1 MFNCRGNNYLLLDY
15 GERILSFMGDFKGQV
30 GREKGRSRM
39 TPAYLYGVLNYL
51 FKLTFSVVQFLG
63 RP

>member
-1 MFNCRGNNYLLLDY
+1 
-15 GERILSFMGDFKGQV
+15 MGDFKGQV

-63 RP
+63 QAITPINEQQEGIS